1 MRVVKLAAG
10 LAVGYVLGARAGRE
24 KYEQIAATV
33 RTVSGRPAET
43 DPQSS
48 PEPEAGVAALSA
60 DVAAGERPTPPVA
73 GERPTPPVAGDKQRR
88 PRNRPKK
95 AAARTAAAGSA
106 GSAGESSVMS
116 TADLGIDSIPLEAS
130 EADVIEQKMP
140 VVDRSDDP
148 TDPSPVLETDA
159 ADAREQR
166 RS

>member
-24 KYEQIAATV
+24 TYEQIAATV
-33 RTVSGRPAET
+33 RTVSGRPAEAN
-43 DPQSS
+43 PQSS
-48 PEPEAGVAALSA
+48 PEPEAGVAVVSA
-60 DVAAGERPTPPVA
+60 DVAADDRPTPAV
-73 GERPTPPVAGDKQRR
+73 VGDKPRR

-95 AAARTAAAGSA
+95 AAARTTAAGSS
-106 GSAGESSVMS
+106 GSSGSTGESSAMS
-116 TADLGIDSIPLEAS
+116 TADLGLDSIPLEAS

-148 TDPSPVLETDA
+148 TDPSPVRETDA